1 MKLTAPTVAARIA
14 RPITIA
20 TLLSDV
26 RSALGSV
33 ADGTSD
39 ATGPPDAASTSD
51 AGTSDVAGLEAVTT
65 GEGDE
70 VALGVG

>member
-1 MKLTAPTVAARIA
+1 MLTAPPAAARIA

-20 TLLSDV
+20 TPVSAV
-26 RSALGSV
+26 RSAVGSV

-39 ATGPPDAASTSD
+39 ATGPPDAAGTSD
-51 AGTSDVAGLEAVTT
+51 AAGLEAVAT

-70 VALGVG
+70 VAPGVG